1 MSLPDIRQRSGYLL
15 LAVVVGHLILIS
27 AQVNS
32 RAGMPLLQMAAFAVY
47 SEVQRVAY
55 AMVGGGVRAW
65 SQYVALRSVRVENE
79 ALRQELANLQVRQQQ
94 QQAIA
99 ARTEELRR
107 LLDLRDALDMQ
118 TRAAEVIG
126 GSAVPDFRAVTIDRG
141 SADGL
146 KENMAV
152 ISPAGAVGR
161 VVTVGRRAAK
171 VQLLVDRNAAAGA
184 RIERTRAEGIV
195 MGTGDDILRMDYVS
209 STAELAVGDL
219 VVTSGTDGIFPK
231 GFAIGRVESI
241 ERAGGAYSVIRVR
254 PAVSFSSLEEVLVVT
269 TPVVSPREGDK

>member
-1 MSLPDIRQRSGYLL
+1 MVLPDIRQRSGYLL

-32 RAGMPLLQMAAFAVY
+32 RAGMPLLQAAAFAAY

-55 AMVGGGVRAW
+55 AFVGGGVRAW
-65 SQYVALRSVRVENE
+65 EQYVWLRSARIENE
-79 ALRQELANLQVRQQQ
+79 ALRLELANLQVRQQQ

-99 ARTEELRR
+99 QRSEQLRR
-107 LLDLRDALDMQ
+107 LLDLRDAMDMQ

-146 KENMAV
+146 APDMAV

-161 VVTVGRRAAK
+161 VVTVGRKAAK
-171 VQLLVDRNAAAGA
+171 VQLLIDRNAAAGA
-184 RIERTRAEGIV
+184 RTERKRAEGIV
-195 MGTGDDILRMDYVS
+195 MGTGDDLLRMEYVS
-209 STAELAVGDL
+209 STAEIAVGD
-219 VVTSGTDGIFPK
+219 VVLTSGTDGIFPK
-231 GFAIGRVESI
+231 GFIIGRVEAI
-241 ERAGGAYSVIRVR
+241 ERAGAAYAAIKIR
-254 PAVSFSSLEEVLVVT
+254 PAVTFSSLEEVLVVT
-269 TPVVSPREGDK
+269 TPIISAREVEK

>member
-1 MSLPDIRQRSGYLL
+1 MVLPDIRQRSGYLL

-32 RAGMPLLQMAAFAVY
+32 RSGMPLLQAAAFAAY

-55 AMVGGGVRAW
+55 AFVGGGVRAW
-65 SQYVALRSVRVENE
+65 EQYVWLRSARIENE
-79 ALRQELANLQVRQQQ
+79 ALRLELDTLQVRQQQ
-94 QQAIA
+94 QQALA
-99 ARTEELRR
+99 QRSEELRR
-107 LLDLRDALDMQ
+107 LLDLRDAMDMQ

-126 GSAVPDFRAVTIDRG
+126 GSAVPDFRGVTIDRG

-146 KENMAV
+146 KADMAV
-152 ISPAGAVGR
+152 IAPAGAVGR

-171 VQLLVDRNAAAGA
+171 VQLLIDRNAAAGA

-195 MGTGDDILRMDYVS
+195 MGTGDDLLRMEYVS
-209 STAELAVGDL
+209 STAEVAVGDA

-231 GFAIGRVESI
+231 GFAIGTVEAI
-241 ERAGGAYSVIRVR
+241 ERLGTTYTAIKIRPLVR
-254 PAVSFSSLEEVLVVT
+254 FSSLEEVLVVT
-269 TPVVSPREGDK
+269 TPVISAREVDK

>member
-1 MSLPDIRQRSGYLL
+1 MVLPDIRQRSGYLL

-32 RAGMPLLQMAAFAVY
+32 RSGMPLLQVAAFAAY

-55 AMVGGGVRAW
+55 AFVGGGVRAW
-65 SQYVALRSVRVENE
+65 EQYVWLRSARIENE
-79 ALRQELANLQVRQQQ
+79 ALRLELDNLQVRQQQ

-99 ARTEELRR
+99 QRSEELRR
-107 LLDLRDALDMQ
+107 LLDLRDAMDMQ

-126 GSAVPDFRAVTIDRG
+126 GSAVPEFRGVTIDRG

-146 KENMAV
+146 KADMAV

-171 VQLLVDRNAAAGA
+171 VQLLIDRNAAAGA

-195 MGTGDDILRMDYVS
+195 MGTGDDLLRMDYVG
-209 STAELAVGDL
+209 STAEVAVGDT

-231 GFAIGRVESI
+231 GFTIGKVEAI
-241 ERAGGAYSVIRVR
+241 ERVGTTYTAIKVR
-254 PAVSFSSLEEVLVVT
+254 PAVGFSSLEEVLVVT
-269 TPVVSPREGDK
+269 TPVISSREVDK